1 MIEMPQRSVTRFFIP
16 LIDVLT
22 LLFCVFLVMPLAKP
36 AEGEGESTSDKDR
49 LRRLEEENERLR
61 ASGAGRVEEMQKE
74 LAELKKAKAATL
86 QERLQPVV
94 LQIEGSDGRLF
105 YTRDRKPVVLDSEA
119 AVRAMVERD
128 RQRFGGREVMYVIL
142 FPRVRSRFPTVEQ
155 FDRYDAWFA
164 NVVHKFDEP
173 E

>member
-1 MIEMPQRSVTRFFIP
+1 
-16 LIDVLT
+16 
-22 LLFCVFLVMPLAKP
+22 
-36 AEGEGESTSDKDR
+36 
-49 LRRLEEENERLR
+49 
-61 ASGAGRVEEMQKE
+61 MQKE

-94 LQIEGSDGRLF
+94 LQIDGSDGRLY